1 MTSIARETLQ
11 KARFFLKQTEDQT
24 ERDHKAAATMLEAV
38 VVFTR
43 SVTFH
48 LQKEFASSPGF
59 KEWYE
64 EVRKQL
70 AADDFSQF
78 MLTKRNFILKEGTL
92 STNRVFSF
100 AADVVISI
108 SDFAE
113 VTVKRGAPWYKRPM
127 HIIWDDLTAPI
138 RSAAGKYR
146 RQRSMRKRAQTKRNS
161 GTQRSADLFF
171 AEKEWQSVPAST
183 LIRNFHDRLERI
195 VSDAEDRFQ
204 Q

>member
-11 KARFFLKQTEDQT
+11 KARLFLKQTEDQT

-70 AADDFSQF
+70 AADDF
-78 MLTKRNFILKEGTL
+78 L
-92 STNRVFSF
+92 SIH
-100 AADVVISI
+100 A
-108 SDFAE
+108 
-113 VTVKRGAPWYKRPM
+113 Y
-127 HIIWDDLTAPI
+127 
-138 RSAAGKYR
+138 
-146 RQRSMRKRAQTKRNS
+146 
-161 GTQRSADLFF
+161 
-171 AEKEWQSVPAST
+171 
-183 LIRNFHDRLERI
+183 
-195 VSDAEDRFQ
+195 
-204 Q
+204 